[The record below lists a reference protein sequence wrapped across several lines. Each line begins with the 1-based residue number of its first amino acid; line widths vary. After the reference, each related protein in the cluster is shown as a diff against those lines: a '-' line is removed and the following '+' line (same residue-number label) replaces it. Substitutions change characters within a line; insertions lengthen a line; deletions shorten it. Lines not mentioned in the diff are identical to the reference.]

1 MGFFEFLFGK
11 GGGVTHSEFVEEA
24 RRSQLSNFLP
34 WEAYDPVLECYMNND
49 GSIGLLWE
57 CTPLSFAGERTVKS
71 IDGLLRAPYPQG
83 TILQFILYG
92 DPDISGKL
100 EQHRATQVRKIPL
113 MEKVNEALLNFFKGG
128 VGGMDALSGIPLRE
142 FRLFFSVT
150 MPLSDVLPNILEIK
164 DMAHEALAGA
174 RLAPKSADPSR
185 LLLWMRQLFNDG
197 DARASGTHYD
207 DLVSIRKQVIFSET
221 PIVKEDN
228 RLKIGKRFWK
238 SMTPKAFPREVDP
251 IQTNQLFGGIHGV
264 SSDADQV
271 LTPFLYTLNVIV
283 DDQKNKLHT
292 KCNFILQQQGVG
304 SFAPSLARKKDEYLW
319 AVDEIEKGT
328 RFFRVMPIFWV
339 FAEDEGLVTQALTR
353 CRRIWEGFSYVMQED
368 RGILLP
374 LFIASLPMGLYSS
387 KHNIDTLDRDTI
399 CPAETISCIAP
410 VQGDFAGMDAPILL
424 FVGRK
429 GQVIGLDLFGKSSN
443 NHNALV
449 AATSGSGKSFFI
461 NYLVSNY
468 YAAGVKIRI
477 IDIGGSYKKMGVMFG
492 AKYLDFSGETQI
504 CINPFSTI
512 RETEGEDVTKDLHV
526 IAPIITEMIFSVA
539 GSAPTVSEANL
550 IKNGVSWAYENKGTE
565 AGIDTVYEYLSNV
578 KDRDATATE
587 EICKAGLTLAYNLT
601 SYTSKG
607 PYGRFFNGPST
618 FDISKD
624 DFVVLELEHLS
635 QNKELFRVITL
646 QIINAV
652 TMDLYLSDRE
662 TPRMIILE
670 EAWQFLGDSNALA
683 QVCAAGYRRARKYRG
698 SFTVVTQSILDLKKF
713 GGVGDVIAANSA
725 WKFYLESTDSAKAAA
740 ENLISYDPFVME
752 MLKGIKSRRP
762 RYSELFVN
770 TPGGPGVC
778 RLLVDPYSYFCYTSD
793 GTEINQIEEMVK
805 QGATYDQAI
814 DRMVATR
821 RK

>member
-1 MGFFEFLFGK
+1 MGFFEFIFGK
-11 GGGVTHSEFVEEA
+11 GGGVTHSEFVAES

-34 WEAYDPVLECYMNND
+34 WEAYDPILECYMNTD

-71 IDGLLRAPYPQG
+71 IDGLLRAPYPAG

-100 EQHRATQVRKIPL
+100 EQHRATQIRKIPL

-150 MPLSDVLPNILEIK
+150 MPLSDVLPNVLEIK
-164 DMAHEALAGA
+164 DMASEALTGA
-174 RLAPKSADPSR
+174 RLSPKNVDPSR

-197 DARASGTHYD
+197 DARASGANYD
-207 DLVSIRKQVIFSET
+207 DLVSIRKQIIFSET
-221 PIVKEDN
+221 PIVKEEDK
-228 RLKIGKRFWK
+228 LKIGKRVWK

-251 IQTNQLFGGIHGV
+251 IQTNQLFGGVHGV

-328 RFFRVMPIFWV
+328 RFYRVMPIFWV
-339 FAEDEGLVTQALTR
+339 FAEEEGLVTQALTR
-353 CRRIWEGFSYVMQED
+353 CRRIWEGFNFVMQED

-374 LFIASLPMGLYSS
+374 LFISSLPMGLYSS

-410 VQGDFAGMDAPILL
+410 VQGDFAGMDLPVLL

-429 GQVIGLDLFGKSSN
+429 GQVIGLNIFGKSTN

-477 IDIGGSYKKMGVMFG
+477 VDIGGSYKKMGMMFG

-512 RETEGEDVTKDLHV
+512 QVEEDTYV
-526 IAPIITEMIFSVA
+526 IGPIIAEMIFS
-539 GSAPTVSEANL
+539 STNTTPTVSEVTL
-550 IKNGVSWAYENKGTE
+550 INNAVTWAHKTFGTD
-565 AGIDTVYEYLSNV
+565 AGIDTVHEYLSAV
-578 KDRDATATE
+578 GKYDQATTE

-601 SYTSKG
+601 NYTSKG
-607 PYGRFFNGPST
+607 KYGRFFNGPST

-635 QNKELFRVITL
+635 ANKELFRVVTL

-670 EAWQFLGDSNALA
+670 EAWQFLGESSALA
-683 QVCAAGYRRARKYRG
+683 AVCEAGYRRARKYLG

-713 GGVGDVIAANSA
+713 GNVGEVISANAA
-725 WKFYLESTDSAKAAA
+725 WKFYLESTDFVKAAT
-740 ENLISYDPFVME
+740 EKLIDYDPFVME

-762 RYSELFVN
+762 RYSELFVD
-770 TPGGPGVC
+770 TPEGPGVC
-778 RLLVDPYSYFCYTSD
+778 RLLVDPYSYYCYTSN

-805 QGATYDQAI
+805 QGATYDEAI
-814 DRMVATR
+814 ERMVATR